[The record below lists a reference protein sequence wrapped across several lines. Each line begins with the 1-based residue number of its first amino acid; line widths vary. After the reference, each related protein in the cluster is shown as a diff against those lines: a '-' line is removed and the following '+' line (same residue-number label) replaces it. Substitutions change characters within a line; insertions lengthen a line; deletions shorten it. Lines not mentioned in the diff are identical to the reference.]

1 LPLPEPPVG
10 VAQIRTHRARDKR
23 EEGGIMSKAREA
35 FRKFEDAEQQLRIT
49 ERELHHMEKSRWSFR
64 KNMLKFGF
72 ASWVFGLSVF
82 LFAIVAMS
90 TELFGGAPL
99 AWSSMLVGTLLL
111 VGAPAAPVTMTSV
124 FIRKH
129 DNRIKRLRHDQRDLV
144 TEYQGAALQY
154 VEQVVASG
162 HKNAKVRKAREKK

>member
-1 LPLPEPPVG
+1 L
-10 VAQIRTHRARDKR
+10 
-23 EEGGIMSKAREA
+23 
-35 FRKFEDAEQQLRIT
+35 
-49 ERELHHMEKSRWSFR
+49 
-64 KNMLKFGF
+64 
-72 ASWVFGLSVF
+72 
-82 LFAIVAMS
+82 MS

-129 DNRIKRLRHDQRDLV
+129 DNRIKRLGDIRRGLV

-154 VEQVVASG
+154 VEQVAASG
-162 HKNAKVRKAREKK
+162 HKNARVRKAREKK